1 MTQASQD
8 FRLKV
13 GGLHTLAADLP
24 VFRPTH
30 MIRLVDPELPEEKL
44 RIAAPPEAGLLLVRV
59 SDTTHNDPLG
69 PSHDHVADILGFI
82 DSMLTAGGRQPV
94 RLYVHCHAGVSRS
107 TATAYLTLACRHG
120 AGREADAFTELLG
133 LTEKPWP
140 NRSIVAHADAL
151 LGRGGRLLAPLDAY
165 RAAHPRRIDAY
176 LRLHLRRIRLIPGYA
191 ELMGMSREQQ
201 ERWQRRSTRVL
212 RGVQG

>member
-1 MTQASQD
+1 MTQAPED

-13 GGLHTLAADLP
+13 GGLHTLAVDLP

-30 MIRLVDPELPEEKL
+30 MIRLVDPELPEAL
-44 RIAAPPEAGLLLVRV
+44 LQIAAPPEGVLLVRV
-59 SDTTHNDPLG
+59 NDTTHADPLG

-82 DSMLTAGGRQPV
+82 DSMLTAGGRGPV

-120 AGREADAFTELLG
+120 AGREADAFAELLG

-151 LGRGGRLLAPLDAY
+151 LGCGGRLLAPLDAY

>member
-1 MTQASQD
+1 MTQPLQD

-30 MIRLVDPELPEEKL
+30 MIRLVDPELPEERL
-44 RIAAPPEAGLLLVRV
+44 RIAAPPEDGLLLVRV
-59 SDTTHNDPLG
+59 NDTTHADPLG

-82 DSMLTAGGRQPV
+82 DTLLAAGGRRPV

-120 AGREADAFTELLG
+120 AGREADAFAELLD

-165 RAAHPRRIDAY
+165 RAAHPRRLDAY
-176 LRLHLRRIRLIPGYA
+176 LRLHVLRIKRDPGYA
-191 ELMGMSREQQ
+191 ELMGMTREQL
-201 ERWQRRSTRVL
+201 ERWQRRWRAGIPAST
-212 RGVQG
+212 